1 MQHMMSTLNY
11 GYGFAHNYKNESQ
24 EWITRIIPQY
34 YCTHY
39 DDDDDINIDI
49 DMDIIIN
56 TDIDTL
62 IVI

>member
-1 MQHMMSTLNY
+1 MQHMRSTLNY
-11 GYGFAHNYKNESQ
+11 GYGCAHN
-24 EWITRIIPQY
+24 Y